1 MKYIILEYSIRL
13 RAYIFNGRS
22 NSKQKNHFGEYM
34 ERFTKFSVFL
44 FCYIIILISGSYPQQ
59 VFEVNLNIRADDKFH
74 VTLYPEKLSKENDI
88 FQFASIA
95 PGTYEI
101 MDIGRF
107 VSDFKVYD
115 INGNEITAEHSSTNQ
130 WTISDPES
138 VNKIT
143 YKVADIWDTPVTEH
157 QIYQMCSSTISDD
170 FVMINGQAVFGYFTG
185 MQSTPIKIKID
196 YPSDWLVGTALLK
209 DTLGYYL
216 AETYDKVVDS
226 PFYLGALTKASI
238 EVGGADVNVYTY
250 SKTGLIKSNDILD
263 IIRDLLQAESDF
275 TKGLPVD
282 HYTFLFHFGDF
293 SAGAWEHSYSSG
305 YVLQEEK
312 LSGSAA
318 ATLKSFVAHEFFH
331 VNLPLNI
338 HSELV
343 EKFNFARPVMSQHLW
358 LYEGVTEWA
367 SHILQL
373 RDSLITLQDYIAT
386 LSGKLKMNDN
396 FNQSISLTDLGVN
409 ATEMPDQYINIYM
422 KGAIIAGLLDL
433 RLLKLSEGKK
443 GLREIIIELSQKYG
457 PGQSFSENNFFNEL
471 INMTYPEISDF
482 IERYIK
488 GTDKLP
494 LEEYYKYVGLT
505 YKENAGFDS
514 SKTSLGI
521 SLGGS
526 DGTLKIVSV
535 KYKDSGLMAGDII
548 EKVNGDS
555 LTFQNVHHIFNS
567 FHGQTVGEKVK
578 FTVKRQNQEMEIAET
593 LRPVQIKHKFTVDPD
608 PTSEQLKLRNV
619 WMKNL

>member
-1 MKYIILEYSIRL
+1 
-13 RAYIFNGRS
+13 
-22 NSKQKNHFGEYM
+22 M
-34 ERFTKFSVFL
+34 ERFTKLSVFL

-74 VTLYPEKLSKENDI
+74 VTLYPERLSKENDI

-95 PGTYEI
+95 PGTYQI

-107 VSDFKVYD
+107 VSDFKVFD
-115 INGNEITAEHSSTNQ
+115 ADGKEIPVRHSSTNQ
-130 WTISDPES
+130 YTISDPVS

-196 YPSDWLVGTALLK
+196 YPSDWLVGTSLLK
-209 DTLGYYL
+209 DTLGYYF
-216 AETYDKVVDS
+216 AQTYDKVVDS
-226 PFYLGALTKASI
+226 PFYLGDLTKASI
-238 EVGGADVNVYTY
+238 EVGGADVDVYTY
-250 SKTGLIKSNDILD
+250 SKTGLIESNDILD

-282 HYTFLFHFGDF
+282 HYTFLFHFGEYN
-293 SAGAWEHSYSSG
+293 AGAWEHSYSSE
-305 YVLQEEK
+305 YVLPEEK
-312 LSGSAA
+312 LTGPAA
-318 ATLKSFVAHEFFH
+318 VSLKSFVSHEFFH

-343 EKFNFARPVMSQHLW
+343 EKFNFAAPVLSQHLW

-373 RDSLITLQDYIAT
+373 RDSLITLQDYLAT
-386 LSGKLKMNDN
+386 LSGKLKINDN
-396 FNQSISLTDLGVN
+396 FDQSISLTELGVH
-409 ATEMPDQYINIYM
+409 AAEMSDQYINIYM
-422 KGAIIAGLLDL
+422 KGAVIAGLLDL

-443 GLREIIIELSQKYG
+443 GLRELIIELSKKYG
-457 PGQSFSENNFFNEL
+457 PGQSFSEDNFFSEL
-471 INMTYPEISDF
+471 VDMTYPEIGDF

-488 GTDKLP
+488 GADKLP
-494 LEEYYKYVGLT
+494 LQEYYKYVGIT

-514 SKTSLGI
+514 SNTSLGI
-521 SLGGS
+521 ALGGS
-526 DGTLKIVSV
+526 DGALKVVSV
-535 KYKDSGLMAGDII
+535 KYNDSGLKVGDII
-548 EKVNGDS
+548 EKVDGDS
-555 LTFQNVHHIFNS
+555 LTFQNVHQIFTG
-567 FHGQTVGEKVK
+567 FHDKKIGDKVR
-578 FTVKRQNQEMEIAET
+578 FTVRRQNKEMEITES
-593 LRPVQIKHKFTVDPD
+593 IKPLLIKYKFTIDAD
-608 PTSEQLKLRNV
+608 PTPEQLKLRNV